1 VHSDKWA
8 PVAAMLAAVCL
19 LAPGP
24 VASFLT
30 ATGLGVLLDPWIS
43 LPLYVATAGVTIW
56 TLAIDRRFHRSHL
69 PSRMAWAAAVL
80 VPVGHWTL
88 VVVGWVGVILM
99 AAGAIRNQVL
109 VGRLTGRAARARE
122 ASRRL
127 G

>member
-1 VHSDKWA
+1 
-8 PVAAMLAAVCL
+8 
-19 LAPGP
+19 
-24 VASFLT
+24 
-30 ATGLGVLLDPWIS
+30 
-43 LPLYVATAGVTIW
+43 
-56 TLAIDRRFHRSHL
+56 
-69 PSRMAWAAAVL
+69 VL

>member
-1 VHSDKWA
+1 MHSDKWA
-8 PVAAMLAAVCL
+8 PAAAVLAALCL

-24 VASFLT
+24 VASLLT
-30 ATGLGVLLDPWIS
+30 ATGLGFLLDPWIS

-56 TLAIDRRFHRSHL
+56 TLAIDRRFHRSPL

-80 VPVGHWTL
+80 VPAGHWTL
-88 VVVGWVGVILM
+88 AAVGWAGAILL
-99 AAGAIRNQVL
+99 AAAAIRNQVL